1 MANLFLILGVDE
13 SASTE
18 HIDEAFNYL
27 NQKLHPTLFAP
38 GSAAERQ
45 AILCWQR
52 IVPSYQLMKD
62 PGKRD
67 RAREIALAERAR
79 PFEPNDFKPF
89 LGHICVAAGIIT
101 LDDLK
106 EAIEK
111 QADIDLPLGQILQ
124 EKQLLSQTELDGLL
138 MGQRL
143 FGAPNRPLDEVTTR
157 LLELGVITKDMVKI
171 ALIDQRTAY
180 GTTVPQLLIK
190 RGWVDERILRVIVEQ
205 PAATSTTI

>member
-1 MANLFLILGVDE
+1 LANLFLILGLDE

-18 HIDEAFNYL
+18 HIDEAFKYL
-27 NQKLHPTLFAP
+27 NSKLHPTLFP
-38 GSAAERQ
+38 SGSPAEKQ
-45 AILCWQR
+45 AVLCWQR
-52 IVPSYQLMKD
+52 IVPSYQALKD
-62 PGKRD
+62 PTKRE
-67 RAREIALAERAR
+67 RAREIALAERAK
-79 PFEPNDFKPF
+79 PFDPNDFKPF

-101 LDDLK
+101 LDDLR

-111 QADIDLPLGQILQ
+111 QSDIDLPLGQILQ

-143 FGAPNRPLDEVTTR
+143 FGAPNRPLDHVTQR

-171 ALIDQRTAY
+171 VLIDQRTAY
-180 GTTVPQLLIK
+180 GTTLPQLLVK
-190 RGWVDERILRVIVEQ
+190 RSWVDERILKVILEQ

>member
-1 MANLFLILGVDE
+1 LANLFLILGLDE

-18 HIDEAFNYL
+18 QIDEAFNYL
-27 NQKLHPTLFAP
+27 NQKLHPTLFAS
-38 GSAAERQ
+38 GSPAEKQ

-52 IVPSYQLMKD
+52 IVPSYQALKD
-62 PGKRD
+62 PTKRE
-67 RAREIALAERAR
+67 RAREIAMAERSR

-111 QADIDLPLGQILQ
+111 QGDIDLPLGQILQ

-143 FGAPNRPLDEVTTR
+143 FGAPNRPLDLVTMR

-171 ALIDQRTAY
+171 VLIDQRTAY
-180 GTTVPQLLIK
+180 GTTVPQLLVK
-190 RGWVDERILRVIVEQ
+190 RAWIDERILRVIIEQ

>member
-1 MANLFLILGVDE
+1 MANLFLILGLDE

-18 HIDEAFNYL
+18 HIDEAFKYL
-27 NQKLHPTLFAP
+27 NQKLHPTLFP
-38 GSAAERQ
+38 SGSPAEKQ
-45 AILCWQR
+45 AMLCWQR
-52 IVPSYQLMKD
+52 VVPSYQALKE
-62 PGKRD
+62 PAKRE
-67 RAREIALAERAR
+67 RARDIALAERAKL
-79 PFEPNDFKPF
+79 FEPNDFKPF

-143 FGAPNRPLDEVTTR
+143 FGAPNRPLDQLTMR
-157 LLELGVITKDMVKI
+157 LLEMGVITKDMVKI
-171 ALIDQRTAY
+171 VLIDQRTAY
-180 GTTVPQLLIK
+180 GTTLPQLLVK
-190 RGWVDERILRVIVEQ
+190 RGWLDERILRVIVEQ